1 VKTFS
6 IGSGAL
12 LNASEGVWVWMRGGS
27 GKVDS
32 SGAGVYG
39 RPTSPPLEGVLLRA
53 QGRGLREEGGR
64 TKREHLQ
71 SWQEMSIRK
80 ERTML

>member
-1 VKTFS
+1 
-6 IGSGAL
+6 
-12 LNASEGVWVWMRGGS
+12 MRGGS

-39 RPTSPPLEGVLLRA
+39 RPTFPPLEGVLLRA

-64 TKREHLQ
+64 TERASSVEEKAEQ
-71 SWQEMSIRK
+71 GGMSMRK